1 MNENVLKAS
10 DGYGRA
16 TGEFM
21 DDRSYRGLFGDLPEL
36 KTERLT
42 LRKMEM
48 SDANDMYS
56 YASLDEVTRY
66 LLWTP
71 HLNIDETK
79 GYIEY
84 VRREYRKGSVADWAI
99 SLDSESRM
107 IGTVGFSAV
116 DRENN
121 SVEIGYVLN
130 PLYWGKGYAR
140 EALRRAVEAAFCELG
155 AHRVQLRIMDG
166 NVRSEN
172 VALACGFRKEGSLR
186 DLLLVNGAYRTIH
199 IYSLVSDEYFS
210 LLK

>member
-1 MNENVLKAS
+1 
-10 DGYGRA
+10 
-16 TGEFM
+16 M

-121 SVEIGYVLN
+121 SGRVFLPEACRDLWQHEGHDGGN
-130 PLYWGKGYAR
+130 GYA
-140 EALRRAVEAAFCELG
+140 A
-155 AHRVQLRIMDG
+155 
-166 NVRSEN
+166 
-172 VALACGFRKEGSLR
+172 RKGL
-186 DLLLVNGAYRTIH
+186 
-199 IYSLVSDEYFS
+199 
-210 LLK
+210 

>member
-1 MNENVLKAS
+1 
-10 DGYGRA
+10 
-16 TGEFM
+16 
-21 DDRSYRGLFGDLPEL
+21 
-36 KTERLT
+36 
-42 LRKMEM
+42 
-48 SDANDMYS
+48 MYS

-121 SVEIGYVLN
+121 SVELGYVLN

>member
-56 YASLDEVTRY
+56 YASLDEVKRY

-71 HLNIDETK
+71 HLNIDETN

-121 SVEIGYVLN
+121 SVELGYVLN

-210 LLK
+210 L

>member
-84 VRREYRKGSVADWAI
+84 VRREYRKGSVAD
-99 SLDSESRM
+99 
-107 IGTVGFSAV
+107 
-116 DRENN
+116 
-121 SVEIGYVLN
+121 
-130 PLYWGKGYAR
+130 
-140 EALRRAVEAAFCELG
+140 
-155 AHRVQLRIMDG
+155 
-166 NVRSEN
+166 
-172 VALACGFRKEGSLR
+172 
-186 DLLLVNGAYRTIH
+186 
-199 IYSLVSDEYFS
+199 
-210 LLK
+210 

>member
-1 MNENVLKAS
+1 
-10 DGYGRA
+10 
-16 TGEFM
+16 M

-121 SVEIGYVLN
+121 SVELGYVLN

-186 DLLLVNGAYRTIH
+186 DLLLVKGAYRTIN

-210 LLK
+210 L

>member
-121 SVEIGYVLN
+121 SVELGYVLN
-130 PLYWGKGYAR
+130 PLYWGTGYAR

-210 LLK
+210 L

>member
-21 DDRSYRGLFGDLPEL
+21 ADRSYRGLFGDLPEL

-56 YASLDEVTRY
+56 YASLDEVIRY

-121 SVEIGYVLN
+121 SVELGYVLN
-130 PLYWGKGYAR
+130 PLYWRKGYAR

>member
-121 SVEIGYVLN
+121 SVELGYVLS

>member
-121 SVEIGYVLN
+121 SVELGYVLN
-130 PLYWGKGYAR
+130 PWYWGKGYAR

-210 LLK
+210 L